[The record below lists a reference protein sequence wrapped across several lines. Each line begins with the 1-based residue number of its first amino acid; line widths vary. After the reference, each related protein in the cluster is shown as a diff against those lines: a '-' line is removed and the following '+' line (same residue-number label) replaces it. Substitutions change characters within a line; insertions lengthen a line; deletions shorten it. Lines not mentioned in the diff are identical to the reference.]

1 MSDIG
6 PKMADSSQ
14 CSVSDSSK
22 AWSVPPGTVHL
33 GPLLGILVVYLT
45 RLLPVQTLAVH
56 FHSTSQHQHCLTSA
70 FNSLF
75 QQTIHSLHFG
85 KAISQF
91 QQLESPLRSRCCMGF
106 EPPWLTPRGG
116 TLTREVVEG
125 ERMEATMSS

>member
-1 MSDIG
+1 MVRAPWNPSTWVCL
-6 PKMADSSQ
+6 AYSR
-14 CSVSDSSK
+14 SVDK
-22 AWSVPPGTVHL
+22 ATS
-33 GPLLGILVVYLT
+33 
-45 RLLPVQTLAVH
+45 LPVQTLAVH

-75 QQTIHSLHFG
+75 QQTTHSLHFG
-85 KAISQF
+85 KATVQF

-125 ERMEATMSS
+125 ERMEAMMSS